1 MLLAMDIGNTN
12 IKTGIYK
19 DGRLLNS
26 WRMTTDLHRTSDELG
41 VQMESF
47 FGHLGLS
54 TRDVCGA
61 SSSPR
66 LCRRSTTPLST
77 CASFISSDNSR

>member
-41 VQMESF
+41 VQMESC
-47 FGHLGLS
+47 LGAL
-54 TRDVCGA
+54 
-61 SSSPR
+61 R
-66 LCRRSTTPLST
+66 L
-77 CASFISSDNSR
+77 

>member
-47 FGHLGLS
+47 FGM
-54 TRDVCGA
+54 CAA